1 MVGSNG
7 ANIEMSDWG
16 NLEVDEPKSS
26 SEKALE
32 RLIKANK
39 AVKELWLSIHEIKLA
54 LAGSDFVYAAQ
65 LWRELT
71 DEERECLNIAPT
83 KGGIFTIEENKLMAS
98 DEFREAVKKYFEDK
112 K

>member
-1 MVGSNG
+1 M
-7 ANIEMSDWG
+7 IKWG
-16 NLEVDEPKSS
+16 DEEIREDGCQQETQLS
-26 SEKALE
+26 

-54 LAGSDFVYAAQ
+54 LAGSDFIYAAQ

-83 KGGIFTIEENKLMAS
+83 KGGIFTIEENKLMAG
-98 DEFREAVKKYFEDK
+98 DEFREAVKQYFEDK